1 MIPNRRPSINTR
13 TDNFH
18 VSVGFNPYTGFP
30 VDVMIVGRGLVGTQ
44 LDSELYDLSVKISKL
59 MQGDYLEDDMP
70 RLRKGIDSPAKH
82 KRDGTSSQGKR
93 DNEQSPKV
101 S

>member
-1 MIPNRRPSINTR
+1 
-13 TDNFH
+13 
-18 VSVGFNPYTGFP
+18 
-30 VDVMIVGRGLVGTQ
+30 MIVGRGLVGTQ

-70 RLRKGIDSPAKH
+70 RLRKGMDRSAKH
-82 KRDGTSSQGKR
+82 KRDGASSQGKL
-93 DNEQSPKV
+93 DNEQPPKV